1 MRTQVIKAAA
11 GGVAALIA
19 VYLAAVGYLFVFQRD
34 YVFEPGGTLEQP
46 NEADLEGVELVE
58 ISARDGTRLV
68 GWYIPARSGMPT
80 ALYFHGNAGSLSR
93 RADHFGQIAET
104 DYGLLA
110 FSYRGYPGSGG
121 SPSEQALFS
130 DALEIYDWLA
140 DRTDNIVVYG
150 ESLGTAVATYVAAER
165 PSQALVLEAPFTA
178 ALDMAAET
186 YPWVPV
192 SLLMRDPFLSREH
205 IKRVEEPVLIIHGTD
220 DIVVPVEH
228 GRQLFEFAGE
238 PKAIE
243 IIEGAGHSNLWD
255 RGLWRKVMKFLEG
268 SGAGRPSG

>member
-1 MRTQVIKAAA
+1 MRTRVIKAAVAIGAVLVA
-11 GGVAALIA
+11 G
-19 VYLAAVGYLFVFQRD
+19 YLAAVGYLFVFQSD
-34 YVFEPGGTLEQP
+34 YVFEPGGTLEEP
-46 NEADLEGVELVE
+46 DAAGLEGVELVE

-80 ALYFHGNAGSLSR
+80 VLYFHGNAGSLSR

-110 FSYRGYPGSGG
+110 FSYRGYPGSDG
-121 SPSEQALFS
+121 SPSEQAFFS

-140 DRTDNIVVYG
+140 NRTDDIVVYG

-186 YPWVPV
+186 YPWAPV
-192 SLLMRDPFLSREH
+192 SLLMRDPFLSRDH
-205 IKRVEEPVLIIHGTD
+205 ITRVEEPVLIIHGTD

-228 GRQLFEFAGE
+228 GRRLFEFAGE
-238 PKAIE
+238 PKALE

-255 RGLWRKVMKFLEG
+255 RGLWPKVLTFLDR
-268 SGAGRPSG
+268 SAAGHTPS